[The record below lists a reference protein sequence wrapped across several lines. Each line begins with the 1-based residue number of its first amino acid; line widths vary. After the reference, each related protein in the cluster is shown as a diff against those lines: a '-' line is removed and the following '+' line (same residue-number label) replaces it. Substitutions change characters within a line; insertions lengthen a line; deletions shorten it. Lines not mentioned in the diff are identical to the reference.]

1 MTTTSRVAVITGGT
15 RGIGRQVAE
24 RLLAQNYAI
33 ILNYVNDA
41 DAAKAALDD
50 LAGKGGQ
57 VIAHQTDIADEAQV
71 RGLFDKAEEAF
82 GGVDVLINAA
92 GIIGVSAPVADFDLA
107 GLDAILRTNVRGAF
121 VVNQEAARRLR
132 AGGAIINFSSSATR
146 LYRVGSAAYTMSKSA
161 VESLALL
168 LARELR
174 GRDITVNTVAPGV
187 VATELFEKFLEGRP
201 EARAELVA
209 MSPMERVGVPDD
221 IAEVVGFLAGPGR
234 WVNGQTVFV
243 NGGAA

>member
-1 MTTTSRVAVITGGT
+1 MPTTSRVAVITGGT
-15 RGIGRQVAE
+15 RGIGRQAAE
-24 RLLAQNYAI
+24 RLLAQDYAI
-33 ILNYVNDA
+33 VLNYVTDA

-57 VIAHQTDIADEAQV
+57 VIAHRADIADEAQV
-71 RGLFDKAEEAF
+71 RELFDKAEEAF

-92 GIIGVSAPVADFDLA
+92 GIIGVSAPVADFDLTV
-107 GLDAILRTNVRGAF
+107 LDAILRTNVRGAF

-146 LYRVGSAAYTMSKSA
+146 LHRVGSAAYTMSKSA

-209 MSPMERVGVPDD
+209 MSPMERVGIPND

>member
-1 MTTTSRVAVITGGT
+1 MPTTSRVAVITGGT
-15 RGIGRQVAE
+15 RGIGRQAAE
-24 RLLAQNYAI
+24 RLLAQDYAI
-33 ILNYVNDA
+33 VLNYVTDA

-57 VIAHQTDIADEAQV
+57 VIAHRADIADEAQV
-71 RGLFDKAEEAF
+71 RELFDKAEEAF

-92 GIIGVSAPVADFDLA
+92 GIIGVSAPVADFDLTV
-107 GLDAILRTNVRGAF
+107 LDAILRTNVRGAF

-146 LYRVGSAAYTMSKSA
+146 LHRVGSAAYTMSKSA

-209 MSPMERVGVPDD
+209 MSPMERVGIPND
-221 IAEVVGFLAGPGR
+221 IAEVVGFLAGPAR